1 MRLEIENNSGYV
13 LVDDITGKI
22 LSVQVDNAVKG
33 KFDSRAL

>member
-22 LSVQVDNAVKG
+22 LSVQVDKTCIRN
-33 KFDSRAL
+33 LW